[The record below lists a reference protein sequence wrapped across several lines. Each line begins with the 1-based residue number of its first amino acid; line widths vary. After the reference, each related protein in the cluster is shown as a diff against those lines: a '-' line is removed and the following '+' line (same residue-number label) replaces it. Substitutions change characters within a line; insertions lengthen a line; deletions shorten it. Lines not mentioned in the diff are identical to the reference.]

1 MPDSI
6 NMPSSIA
13 ARVKG
18 FVIVT
23 PYGSDLASG
32 KAGILADHVAA
43 VRIAGAPPRRARAR
57 ASLPDVG
64 SCGFPPHFPTLQ

>member
-6 NMPSSIA
+6 SMPSSIA

-18 FVIVT
+18 LVIGT
-23 PYGSDLASG
+23 PYGSEADLASG

-43 VRIAGAPPRRARAR
+43 ARIAGARPGARSRIAAR
-57 ASLPDVG
+57 CWIMRLP
-64 SCGFPPHFPTLQ
+64 SPFPMLQ